1 MTALLIFGIVSL
13 FCVIGLCVFIA
24 LRLSDTVLRAL
35 DVLEQSRVGYQ
46 EHLDR
51 TLDRLMTIRWEDF
64 VTVREIEDQE
74 EEGGFFSPEE
84 QRGTV
89 GVERPGPFGT
99 LQSIRAHDEELDH
112 EERLLRE
119 DFT

>member
-13 FCVIGLCVFIA
+13 ICVVGLCVFIA
-24 LRLSDTVLRAL
+24 LRLSETVLRSL

-64 VTVREIEDQE
+64 VTVREIEDNE
-74 EEGGFFSPEE
+74 EEGGFFSPDE

-89 GVERPGPFGT
+89 GIEAPGPFGT
-99 LQSIRAHDEELDH
+99 LQAIRDHDEALEN
-112 EERLLRE
+112 EERILRE
-119 DFT
+119 DFR